1 MTEAAPSTPVV
12 DESPTPL
19 WTLLVPLAAHLAFSL
34 TYAFLLPL
42 WGAVPDEPIH
52 YSHVKYVA
60 EHWSLPVIDDPFRDL
75 KEYYFVADPAGA
87 AQHGPLYYWPAAVI
101 YSLTTGLT
109 LTAQQYVLRLWSVL
123 LGALMVLFAWR
134 AFALLFP
141 GRALVTFGSTLLL
154 TLIPHRLLVSA
165 VIYADIGAAATAT
178 LALWALIWA
187 VKTSPGGRGWVLA
200 GMALGL
206 AMLAKTSAVL
216 IIPALLGAL
225 LVLWRRGTLSLR
237 QADCDGLLYAAGMLL
252 LSGWWLVRS
261 VMLYGELLPTEPK
274 PPGFGWLDVLFDPS
288 FGFMLW
294 MAVRG
299 YWLSIWS
306 QVGWL
311 PGWAAQP
318 VYGLLLAL
326 TGVTL
331 AGLIAAAIRGA
342 SRGRATANAALAAGF
357 VLTGLATFYAALH
370 RTILVSFHSNEQ
382 TGKHAQTV
390 LVAFIALA
398 VAAWQH
404 LAGARR
410 VPAIL
415 MAAAGLMLILNVLSI
430 HNLQT
435 DLIPRFAPTPPEM
448 ATWKVK
454 DLPTSGIPWVKERP
468 ATPNRYLINGP
479 QSRHLPADGYGRD
492 VERGAWSV
500 GCGAWGVGRGVW
512 GVGFGNGE
520 RQGRAE
526 SREGVAG
533 FDRLIVERRSE
544 CRMPA

>member
-1 MTEAAPSTPVV
+1 MVDTPLRKAEMTEAAPPAPAPEIEQPRTP
-12 DESPTPL
+12 P
-19 WTLLVPLAAHLAFSL
+19 WTLLVPLAAHLALAL

-42 WGAVPDEPIH
+42 WGAVPDEPLH

-101 YSLTTGLT
+101 YSATTGLT

-123 LGALMVLFAWR
+123 LGALMVFFAWR

-154 TLIPHRLLVSA
+154 TLIPHRLLISA

-187 VKTSPGGRGWVLA
+187 VKSNPGGRGWVLA

-216 IIPALLGAL
+216 VIPALVGAL

-237 QADCDGLLYAAGMLL
+237 QAVCDGLLYAAGMLL

-261 VMLYGELLPTEPK
+261 VMLYGEPLPTEPK
-274 PPGFGWLDVLFDPS
+274 PPGYGWLDVLFDPS

-294 MAVRG
+294 MAARG

-311 PGWAAQP
+311 PGWATQP
-318 VYGLLLAL
+318 LYGLLLAL
-326 TGVTL
+326 TALTL
-331 AGLIAAAIRGA
+331 AGLIAAAVKGA
-342 SRGRATANAALAAGF
+342 SRRAATANFALAAGF
-357 VLTGLATFYAALH
+357 VLTGLATLYAALH

-404 LAGARR
+404 LAGPRR
-410 VPAIL
+410 VPAVL
-415 MAAAGLMLILNVLSI
+415 MAAAGLMLVFNVLSI
-430 HNLQT
+430 YNLQT

-479 QSRHLPADGYGRD
+479 QSRHLPTEEDGGD
-492 VERGAWSV
+492 VGS
-500 GCGAWGVGRGVW
+500 GVW
-512 GVGFGNGE
+512 DGGTANGNGGS
-520 RQGRAE
+520 RVVKGSRA
-526 SREGVAG
+526 
-533 FDRLIVERRSE
+533 LIV
-544 CRMPA
+544 

>member
-1 MTEAAPSTPVV
+1 MTEAAPPTPVV
-12 DESPTPL
+12 DESAPPL
-19 WTLLVPLAAHLAFSL
+19 WTLLAPLAAHLALSL

-109 LTAQQYVLRLWSVL
+109 LTAQQYALRLWSVL
-123 LGALMVLFAWR
+123 LGALMVFFAWR

-141 GRALVTFGSTLLL
+141 GRPLVTFGSTLLL

-178 LALWALIWA
+178 LALWGLIWA

-216 IIPALLGAL
+216 IIPALVGAL
-225 LVLWRRGTLSLR
+225 LVLWRRGTLGLR
-237 QADCDGLLYAAGMLL
+237 RAVCDGLLYAAGMLL

-288 FGFMLW
+288 FGF
-294 MAVRG
+294 VG
-299 YWLSIWS
+299 WS

-311 PGWAAQP
+311 PGWAGQP

-326 TGVTL
+326 TGITL
-331 AGLIAAAIRGA
+331 AGLIAAAVRGA
-342 SRGRATANAALAAGF
+342 SRGAATANFALAAGF

-410 VPAIL
+410 VPAVL
-415 MAAAGLMLILNVLSI
+415 AGAAALMVIFNVLSI
-430 HNLQT
+430 YNLQT

-448 ATWKVK
+448 ATWKVR

-479 QSRHLPADGYGRD
+479 QSRHVAGMWG
-492 VERGAWSV
+492 V
-500 GCGAWGVGRGVW
+500 GCGAAPTHTLQCFGGVLRS
-512 GVGFGNGE
+512 GNGG
-520 RQGRAE
+520 RQRRTE

-544 CRMPA
+544 CRVRA